1 MVGDFAQLP
10 PVGATSI
17 MSALV
22 QSTHE
27 YVTPEKDVLLAS
39 NLASLFLKFDLN
51 ILMRSKGCTKLK
63 ELLCRYRSATRSKPS
78 ITIDEIRDIGMLNRK
93 TLETDPAFRDAT
105 VLDTHKERTGELNRN
120 DRTTLGKEKWT
131 TNILVV

>member
-10 PVGATSI
+10 PVGGTSI

-27 YVTPEKDVLLAS
+27 HVTLDKDVLLAS
-39 NLASLFLKFDLN
+39 KLASLFLKFDLE

-63 ELLCRYRSATRSKPS
+63 ELLRRYRSAKPSKPS
-78 ITIDEIRDIGMLNRK
+78 ITINDIRDIGMLDKK
-93 TLETDPAFRDAT
+93 TLEKDPAFQEAT
-105 VLDTHKERTGELNRN
+105 VLVTTRRERE
-120 DRTTLGKEKWT
+120 TLTETIGQ
-131 TNILVV
+131 L

>member
-1 MVGDFAQLP
+1 
-10 PVGATSI
+10 

-105 VLDTHKERTGELNRN
+105 VLVTTRRERESLTETIGQLWAKRN
-120 DRTTLGKEKWT
+120 GVPIYW
-131 TNILVV
+131 